1 LVRGRSGR
9 GVAVSIGLVYVLAA
23 LVVGYMLQVG
33 PTGASGTT
41 VTLLT
46 NSPSPAWWNYP
57 AIVVITPAGL
67 LALPFFA
74 TLTMVLMSVG
84 VGVGMGA
91 GLLLAGR
98 LVRSWKTARA
108 SGGLA
113 SSLAGLTPA
122 MVALLTLGACCSTSA
137 AAVGA
142 IGALAEA
149 GGTSYNEILLNSWA
163 LNLVQLAVL
172 GVALL
177 AQEQLIRVYGNLV
190 EPRFEPLAPDAH
202 GSPPVSGCTGSPT
215 DAPV

>member
-1 LVRGRSGR
+1 
-9 GVAVSIGLVYVLAA
+9 
-23 LVVGYMLQVG
+23 MLQVG

-41 VTLLT
+41 VTVLT

-57 AIVVITPAGL
+57 ALVVITPGGI
-67 LALPFFA
+67 LALPFLA
-74 TLTMVLMSVG
+74 TLSMVLMSVG

-91 GLLLAGR
+91 GLVLATR
-98 LVRSWKTARA
+98 LVRSWRTARA

-163 LNLVQLAVL
+163 LNLAQLAVL

-190 EPRFEPLAPDAH
+190 EPSSRSTAHGADEPLR
-202 GSPPVSGCTGSPT
+202 VSENMRSATEDPT
-215 DAPV
+215 